1 MGSPKNV
8 PRSHLFCC
16 ICWSLPSTKH
26 SKGLW
31 LAMNWERD
39 WNYNDWCHTIHQ
51 DVHFNSLI
59 LKQALGKGTL
69 DDVCV
74 FWVCDCRRRKDDAC
88 NVQLDLLGD
97 WRLTVG
103 LANLKNVLVPLKIIL
118 TTHLC
123 NWMSV
128 LHQKTYTRKWY
139 QGHTFQSAVSN
150 PPSPLK
156 SAFNADHGFVSSA
169 LSILLLYKNV
179 WTSNIRSISC

>member
-1 MGSPKNV
+1 M

-103 LANLKNVLVPLKIIL
+103 LVNLKNVLVPLKIIL

-150 PPSPLK
+150 PSPLK

>member
-1 MGSPKNV
+1 MSYYSS
-8 PRSHLFCC
+8 RCALQ
-16 ICWSLPSTKH
+16 LPH
-26 SKGLW
+26 SKTSTG
-31 LAMNWERD
+31 E
-39 WNYNDWCHTIHQ
+39 
-51 DVHFNSLI
+51 
-59 LKQALGKGTL
+59 GTL

-150 PPSPLK
+150 PSPLK

-169 LSILLLYKNV
+169 LSILLLYKMFELL
-179 WTSNIRSISC
+179 TSDLFHANLRWNIFISTPFIENQ

>member
-1 MGSPKNV
+1 
-8 PRSHLFCC
+8 
-16 ICWSLPSTKH
+16 
-26 SKGLW
+26 
-31 LAMNWERD
+31 MNWERD

-103 LANLKNVLVPLKIIL
+103 LVNLKNVLVPLKITYVIGCQSCIRKL
-118 TTHLC
+118 T
-123 NWMSV
+123 
-128 LHQKTYTRKWY
+128 
-139 QGHTFQSAVSN
+139 QGNDIRDTLFNQLFPT
-150 PPSPLK
+150 PPPPLK

-169 LSILLLYKNV
+169 YQYSFYIEMSELL
-179 WTSNIRSISC
+179 TSDLFHANLRWNIFISTPFIENQ

>member
-1 MGSPKNV
+1 
-8 PRSHLFCC
+8 
-16 ICWSLPSTKH
+16 
-26 SKGLW
+26 
-31 LAMNWERD
+31 MNWERD

-150 PPSPLK
+150 PSPLK